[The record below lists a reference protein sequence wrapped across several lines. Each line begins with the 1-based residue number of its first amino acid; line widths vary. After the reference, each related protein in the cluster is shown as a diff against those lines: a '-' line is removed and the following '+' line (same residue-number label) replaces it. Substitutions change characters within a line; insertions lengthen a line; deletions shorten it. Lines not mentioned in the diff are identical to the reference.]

1 MSRSATAPGRGFA
14 SELLLQLDEPRI
26 PEDRLMLAV
35 LLDAVALLREYA
47 FGTHPHGRR
56 IVMDTLGWFASDDAS
71 WPLSFHNVCVGL
83 DIDRDQFRDALDREL
98 ASADDWQLR
107 ARGGR
112 VLAFPP
118 AGRADPAR
126 PKLSVAALRRKTS

>member
-1 MSRSATAPGRGFA
+1 MTQSATAPDQCFA
-14 SELLLQLDEPRI
+14 SEMLLHLDEPRV

-47 FGTHPHGRR
+47 FGTHPHSRR
-56 IVMDTLGWFASDDAS
+56 TVMDTLGWFASDDAS
-71 WPLSFHNVCVGL
+71 WPLSFHNVCVVLG
-83 DIDRDQFRDALDREL
+83 IEVDRFREALDREL

-118 AGRADPAR
+118 ALPAPAR
-126 PKLSVAALRRKTS
+126 TKLSVAALRRRSS

>member
-1 MSRSATAPGRGFA
+1 MRRTATATDQVFA
-14 SELLLQLDEPRI
+14 SEMLLHLDEPRV

-47 FGTHPHGRR
+47 FGKHPHSRR
-56 IVMDTLGWFASDDAS
+56 TVIDTLGWFASDDTS
-71 WPLSFHNVCVGL
+71 WPLSFKNVCIGL
-83 DIDRDQFRDALDREL
+83 DIEPDAFRDALDREL

-107 ARGGR
+107 AKGGR

-118 AGRADPAR
+118 TTKSDPAR
-126 PKLSVAALRRKTS
+126 PKLSVAALRRKIS

>member
-1 MSRSATAPGRGFA
+1 MTRSCTATAQGFA
-14 SELLLQLDEPRI
+14 SEMLLRLDEPRI

-47 FGTHPHGRR
+47 FGTHPHSRR
-56 IVMDTLGWFASDDAS
+56 TVTDTLGWFASDDAS
-71 WPLSFHNVCVGL
+71 WPLSFRNVCTALGL
-83 DIDRDQFRDALDREL
+83 DVDQFRDALDREL

-112 VLAFPP
+112 VVAFPP
-118 AGRADPAR
+118 AHAQVAR
-126 PKLSVAALRRKTS
+126 PRLSVAAMRRKTS

>member
-1 MSRSATAPGRGFA
+1 MTRPATAPHAFA
-14 SELLLQLDEPRI
+14 SEMLLQLTEPRI

-56 IVMDTLGWFASDDAS
+56 TVMDTLGWFASDDAS
-71 WPLSFHNVCVGL
+71 WPLSFHNVCIGL
-83 DIDRDQFRDALDREL
+83 GIDVEAFRDALDREL

-112 VLAFPP
+112 VVAFAP
-118 AGRADPAR
+118 ATPADPAR
-126 PKLSVAALRRKTS
+126 PKLSVAAYRRRS

>member
-1 MSRSATAPGRGFA
+1 MTRSATAPDQGFA
-14 SELLLQLDEPRI
+14 SEMLLRLDEPRV

-47 FGTHPHGRR
+47 FGTHPHSRR
-56 IVMDTLGWFASDDAS
+56 TVVDTLAWFASDDAS
-71 WPLSFHNVCVGL
+71 WPLSFRNVCVVL
-83 DIDRDQFRDALDREL
+83 DIDVDHFRDALDREL

-118 AGRADPAR
+118 AQGQPAR
-126 PKLSVAALRRKTS
+126 PKLSVAAMRRKIS

>member
-1 MSRSATAPGRGFA
+1 MRRAATAPEQNFA
-14 SELLLQLDEPRI
+14 SEMLLHLDEPRV

-47 FGTHPHGRR
+47 FGTHPHSRR
-56 IVMDTLGWFASDDAS
+56 TVMDTLGWFASDDDS
-71 WPLSFHNVCVGL
+71 WPLSFRNVCVGL
-83 DIDRDQFRDALDREL
+83 GIDAELFRDALDREL

-118 AGRADPAR
+118 AQQPAAR
-126 PKLSVAALRRKTS
+126 PKLSVAALRRQIS